1 MRAGEVQMQTRR
13 ATPLQKLVLT
23 ALTCLALTQFASP
36 ASAADATAGAD
47 SFDANCSDCH
57 SLAKP
62 LKNKKGPSLVGVLGR
77 PSASVPGFDYSDAM
91 KAANLKWTADKLDA
105 YIANPKAVVP
115 EDKMKFKG
123 LPDAKERGD
132 LIEFLSQQ
140 K

>member
-1 MRAGEVQMQTRR
+1 
-13 ATPLQKLVLT
+13 
-23 ALTCLALTQFASP
+23 
-36 ASAADATAGAD
+36 
-47 SFDANCSDCH
+47 
-57 SLAKP
+57 
-62 LKNKKGPSLVGVLGR
+62 
-77 PSASVPGFDYSDAM
+77 VPGFDYSDAM